1 MFTPPVPVKPELERI
16 SAELYS
22 NAWRRP
28 TLSWPQISGQRLIS
42 FNHHSS
48 TIPNNLKSS
57 LKRDTPAQEVRE
69 TEEEEAEE
77 EAVEETEAAEA
88 AEAEE
93 VDPEVDQEEEE
104 PPSEN
109 DNFDIIITNNIFSEI
124 LFPAGKLIHWIIWFM
139 ILIVYRFI

>member
-1 MFTPPVPVKPELERI
+1 LR
-16 SAELYS
+16 
-22 NAWRRP
+22 
-28 TLSWPQISGQRLIS
+28 
-42 FNHHSS
+42 
-48 TIPNNLKSS
+48 SS

-93 VDPEVDQEEEE
+93 VDPEVHQEVE

-109 DNFDIIITNNIFSEI
+109 DNYDIIITNNIFSEI
-124 LFPAGKLIHWIIWFM
+124 LFQAGRLIHWII
-139 ILIVYRFI
+139 